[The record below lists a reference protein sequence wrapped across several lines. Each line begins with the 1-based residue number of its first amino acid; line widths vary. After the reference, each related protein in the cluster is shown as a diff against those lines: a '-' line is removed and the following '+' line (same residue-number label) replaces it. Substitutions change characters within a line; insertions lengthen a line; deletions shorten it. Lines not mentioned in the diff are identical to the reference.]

1 MLLYTDF
8 ACNAHRHGIT
18 DRNEAFKRL
27 EAAEARCAELERDLA
42 AADATC
48 ERVLMD
54 DGGNLVPEAFL
65 RAAESRCAE
74 LEGSCDAWTDRGLA
88 AEARCAELA
97 AECDLLLSDAVLV
110 STQNRLAEAEE
121 LLREINAANFDARNL
136 TVDDYEWRVSAFLAE
151 GDT

>member
-1 MLLYTDF
+1 MTDGYETAVQAGTVAAF
-8 ACNAHRHGIT
+8 QHVGPLARAAVISRAVLDAALATGDGIVT
-18 DRNEAFKRL
+18 VGRFQAMQRAANEAFKRL
-27 EAAEARCAELERDLA
+27 E
-42 AADATC
+42 
-48 ERVLMD
+48 
-54 DGGNLVPEAFL
+54 
-65 RAAESRCAE
+65 
-74 LEGSCDAWTDRGLA
+74 A